1 MPKPLIVVTGKNGQL
16 GSEIELLSP
25 SFAQAYDF
33 LFADRAVLDL
43 LLNESIDKFC
53 AAHKPSVVI
62 NCAAYTAVDKAESD
76 RVAAYQINA
85 VAVGKLAAYCK
96 AIGAL
101 FITVS
106 TDYVFDGNGTSP
118 YLPSDTT
125 DPINYYGASKADGEK
140 LALSN
145 NPESIII
152 RTSWVYSRFGNNFVK
167 TMVRLMGERPS
178 LNVVGDQIGAPTY
191 AADLAASIMHVVAQ
205 KTAGNKHSG
214 IYHYSNSGAISWY
227 DFAVAIAKMIH
238 SNCLVAKIG
247 SEAFPTPAKRP
258 HYSLMECSSI
268 IQDFGVDQ
276 PDWKDSL
283 QVCIP
288 LIQK

>member
-1 MPKPLIVVTGKNGQL
+1 MSKPLIVVTGKNGQL
-16 GSEIELLSP
+16 GSELQLLAP
-25 SFAQAYDF
+25 SFDAQYDF

-43 LLNESIDKFC
+43 SSNDSIDKFC
-53 AAHKPSVVI
+53 AVHHPAVVI
-62 NCAAYTAVDKAESD
+62 NCAAYTAVDKAETD
-76 RVAAYQINA
+76 RDAAFQINA

-125 DPINYYGASKADGEK
+125 DPINYYGASKAEGEK
-140 LALSN
+140 LAVTN

-167 TMVRLMGERPS
+167 TMIRLMGERPS

-191 AADLAASIMHVVAQ
+191 AADLAAAIMHMVAQ
-205 KTAGNKHSG
+205 KAAGNAHCG
-214 IYHYSNSGAISWY
+214 IYHFSNSGAISWY
-227 DFAVAIAKMIH
+227 DFAVAIGELIQ
-238 SNCLVAKIG
+238 SNCAVAKIG

-258 HYSLMECSSI
+258 HYSLMDCNSI

-276 PDWKDSL
+276 PDWKESL
-283 QVCIP
+283 KICIP

>member
-1 MPKPLIVVTGKNGQL
+1 MSKPLIVVTGKNGQL
-16 GSEIELLSP
+16 GSELQLLTP
-25 SFAQAYDF
+25 SFDAQYEF

-43 LLNESIDKFC
+43 SSNDSIDKFC
-53 AAHKPSVVI
+53 AEHKPAVVI
-62 NCAAYTAVDKAESD
+62 NCAAYTAVDKAETD
-76 RVAAYQINA
+76 RDAAFQINA

-125 DPINYYGASKADGEK
+125 DPINYYGASKAEGEK
-140 LALSN
+140 LAVTN
-145 NPESIII
+145 NSESIII

-167 TMVRLMGERPS
+167 TMIRLMGERPS

-191 AADLAASIMHVVAQ
+191 AADLAAAIMHMVAQ
-205 KTAGNKHSG
+205 KAAGNAHSG

-227 DFAVAIAKMIH
+227 DFAVAIGELIQ
-238 SNCLVAKIG
+238 SNCAVAKIG

-258 HYSLMECSSI
+258 HYSLMDCNSI

-276 PDWKDSL
+276 PDWKESL
-283 QVCIP
+283 AFCIP

>member
-1 MPKPLIVVTGKNGQL
+1 MSKSLIVVTGKNGQL
-16 GSEIELLSP
+16 GSELQLLAP
-25 SFAQAYDF
+25 SFEHVYDF

-43 LLNESIDKFC
+43 SSNNSIDSFC

-62 NCAAYTAVDKAESD
+62 NCAAYTAVDKAEAD
-76 RVAAYQINA
+76 REVAHQINA

-96 AIGAL
+96 AMGAL

-125 DPINYYGASKADGEK
+125 DPINYYGASKAEGEK
-140 LALSN
+140 LAVTN

-167 TMVRLMGERPS
+167 TMIRLMGERPS

-191 AADLAASIMHVVAQ
+191 AADLAAAIMHIVAQ
-205 KTAGNKHSG
+205 KAAGNAHCG
-214 IYHYSNSGAISWY
+214 IYHYSNKGAISWY
-227 DFAVAIAKMIH
+227 DFAVAIGEMIH
-238 SNCLVAKIG
+238 SNCVVAKIG

-258 HYSLMECSSI
+258 HYSLMDCSSI
-268 IQDFGVDQ
+268 VKDFGVEQ
-276 PDWKDSL
+276 PEWKESL
-283 QVCIP
+283 QSCIP

>member
-1 MPKPLIVVTGKNGQL
+1 MSKPLIVVTGKNGQL
-16 GSEIELLSP
+16 GSELQLLAP
-25 SFAQAYDF
+25 SFDAQYDF

-43 LLNESIDKFC
+43 SSIDSIDKFC
-53 AAHKPSVVI
+53 AVHHPAVVI
-62 NCAAYTAVDKAESD
+62 NCAAYTAVDKAETERD
-76 RVAAYQINA
+76 AAFQINA

-125 DPINYYGASKADGEK
+125 DPINYYGASKAEGEK
-140 LALSN
+140 LAVTN
-145 NPESIII
+145 NSESIII

-167 TMVRLMGERPS
+167 TMIRLMGERPS

-191 AADLAASIMHVVAQ
+191 AADLAVAIMHMVAQ
-205 KTAGNKHSG
+205 KAAGNAHSG

-227 DFAVAIAKMIH
+227 DFAVAIGEMIH
-238 SNCLVAKIG
+238 SNCAVTKIG

-258 HYSLMECSSI
+258 HYSLMDCSSI

-276 PDWKDSL
+276 PDWKESL
-283 QVCIP
+283 AACIP

>member
-1 MPKPLIVVTGKNGQL
+1 MSKPLIVVTGKNGQL
-16 GSEIELLSP
+16 GSELLLLAS
-25 SFAQAYDF
+25 SFDAQYDF
-33 LFADRAVLDL
+33 LFADRAVIDL
-43 LLNESIDKFC
+43 SSNESIELFC
-53 AAHKPSVVI
+53 SQHKPSVVI
-62 NCAAYTAVDKAESD
+62 NCAAYTAVDKAETD
-76 RVAAYQINA
+76 RDAAFQINA

-101 FITVS
+101 FISVS

-125 DPINYYGASKADGEK
+125 DPINYYGASKAEGEK
-140 LALSN
+140 LAVTN

-167 TMVRLMGERPS
+167 TMIRLMGERPS

-191 AADLAASIMHVVAQ
+191 AADLAAAIMHIVGQ
-205 KTAGNKHSG
+205 KAAGNKQKG

-227 DFAVAIAKMIH
+227 DFAVAIGELIH
-238 SNCLVAKIG
+238 SNCAIAKIG

-258 HYSLMECSSI
+258 HYSLMDCSSI

-276 PDWKDSL
+276 PNWKESL
-283 QVCIP
+283 KTCIP

>member
-1 MPKPLIVVTGKNGQL
+1 MSKPLIVVTGKNGQL
-16 GSEIELLSP
+16 GSELQLLAT
-25 SFAQAYDF
+25 SFDAQYDF

-43 LLNESIDKFC
+43 SSNDSIDHFFT
-53 AAHKPSVVI
+53 AHKPSVVI
-62 NCAAYTAVDKAESD
+62 NCAAYTAVDKAETD
-76 RVAAYQINA
+76 RDAAFQINA
-85 VAVGKLAAYCK
+85 VAVGKLAAHCK
-96 AIGAL
+96 AMGAL

-125 DPINYYGASKADGEK
+125 YPINYYGASKAEGEK
-140 LALSN
+140 LAVTN

-167 TMVRLMGERPS
+167 TMIRLMGERPS

-191 AADLAASIMHVVAQ
+191 AADLAVAIMHMVAQ
-205 KTAGNKHSG
+205 KAAGNAHSG

-227 DFAVAIAKMIH
+227 DFAVAIGEMIH
-238 SNCLVAKIG
+238 TNCVVAKIG

-258 HYSLMECSSI
+258 HYSLMDCSAI

-276 PDWKDSL
+276 PAWEDSL
-283 QVCIP
+283 QTCIP
-288 LIQK
+288 LI

>member
-1 MPKPLIVVTGKNGQL
+1 MSKPLIVVTGKNGQL
-16 GSEIELLSP
+16 GSELQLIAP
-25 SFAQAYDF
+25 SFDAQYVF

-43 LLNESIDKFC
+43 SSNDSIDKFC
-53 AAHKPSVVI
+53 AVHHPAVVI
-62 NCAAYTAVDKAESD
+62 NCAAYTAVDKAEAD
-76 RVAAYQINA
+76 RDAAFQINA

-96 AIGAL
+96 AMGAL

-118 YLPSDTT
+118 YLPYDTT
-125 DPINYYGASKADGEK
+125 DPINYYGASKAEGEK
-140 LALSN
+140 LAVTN

-167 TMVRLMGERPS
+167 TMIRLMGERPS

-191 AADLAASIMHVVAQ
+191 AADLAVAIMHMVAQ
-205 KTAGNKHSG
+205 KAAGNAHSG

-227 DFAVAIAKMIH
+227 DFAVAIGELIQ
-238 SNCLVAKIG
+238 SNCAVAKIG
-247 SEAFPTPAKRP
+247 SGAFPTPAKRP
-258 HYSLMECSSI
+258 HYSLMDCSSI

-276 PDWKDSL
+276 PDWKESL
-283 QVCIP
+283 AVCIP

>member
-1 MPKPLIVVTGKNGQL
+1 MSKPLIVVTGKNGQL
-16 GSEIELLSP
+16 GSELQLLAP
-25 SFAQAYDF
+25 SFDAQYDF

-43 LLNESIDKFC
+43 SSNDSIDKFC
-53 AAHKPSVVI
+53 AVHHPAVVI
-62 NCAAYTAVDKAESD
+62 NCAAYTAVDKAETD
-76 RVAAYQINA
+76 RDAAFQINA

-106 TDYVFDGNGTSP
+106 TDYVFDGNGKSP

-125 DPINYYGASKADGEK
+125 DPINYYGASKAEGEK
-140 LALSN
+140 LAVTN
-145 NPESIII
+145 NSESIII

-167 TMVRLMGERPS
+167 TMIRLMGERPS

-191 AADLAASIMHVVAQ
+191 AADLAVAIMHMVAQ
-205 KTAGNKHSG
+205 KAAGNAHSG

-227 DFAVAIAKMIH
+227 DFAVAIGELIQ
-238 SNCLVAKIG
+238 SNCTVAKIG

-258 HYSLMECSSI
+258 HYSLMDCSSI

-276 PDWKDSL
+276 PDWKESL
-283 QVCIP
+283 AVCIP
-288 LIQK
+288 LIQQ

>member
-1 MPKPLIVVTGKNGQL
+1 MSKPLIVVTGKNGQL
-16 GSEIELLSP
+16 GSELQLLAP
-25 SFAQAYDF
+25 SFDAQYDF

-43 LLNESIDKFC
+43 SSIDSIDKFC
-53 AAHKPSVVI
+53 AVHHPAVVI
-62 NCAAYTAVDKAESD
+62 NCAAYTAVDKAETERD
-76 RVAAYQINA
+76 AAFQINA

-125 DPINYYGASKADGEK
+125 DPINYYGASKAEGEK
-140 LALSN
+140 LAVTN
-145 NPESIII
+145 NSESIII

-167 TMVRLMGERPS
+167 TMIRLMGERPS

-191 AADLAASIMHVVAQ
+191 AADLAVAIMHMVAQ
-205 KTAGNKHSG
+205 KAAGNAHSG

-227 DFAVAIAKMIH
+227 DFAVAIGEMIH
-238 SNCLVAKIG
+238 SNCAVTKIG

-258 HYSLMECSSI
+258 HYSLMDCSSI

-276 PDWKDSL
+276 PDWKESL
-283 QVCIP
+283 VVCIP

>member
-1 MPKPLIVVTGKNGQL
+1 MSKPLIVVTGKNGQL
-16 GSEIELLSP
+16 GSELQLLAP
-25 SFAQAYDF
+25 SFDAQYDF

-43 LLNESIDKFC
+43 SSNDSIDKFC
-53 AAHKPSVVI
+53 AVHHPAVVI
-62 NCAAYTAVDKAESD
+62 NCAAYTAVDKAETD
-76 RVAAYQINA
+76 RDAAFQINA

-96 AIGAL
+96 AMGAL

-125 DPINYYGASKADGEK
+125 DPINYYGASKAEGEK
-140 LALSN
+140 LAVTN
-145 NPESIII
+145 NSESIII

-167 TMVRLMGERPS
+167 TMIRLMGERPS

-191 AADLAASIMHVVAQ
+191 AADLAVAIMHMVAQ
-205 KTAGNKHSG
+205 KAAGNAHSG

-227 DFAVAIAKMIH
+227 DFAVAIGELIQ
-238 SNCLVAKIG
+238 SNCTVAKIG

-258 HYSLMECSSI
+258 HYSLMDCSSI

-276 PDWKDSL
+276 PDWKESL
-283 QVCIP
+283 AACIP